1 MANRFNCWEFKKCGR
16 EEGGASV
23 KKAGVC
29 PASTDISSD
38 GINKGKNGGRICWA
52 IAGTFCNDKVQGTFA
67 EKESTC
73 MSCDF
78 YKRVKEEEGTV
89 GFVLLK
95 PGQIYSPHR

>member
-1 MANRFNCWEFKKCGR
+1 MSGRQNCWEVNKCGR
-16 EEGGASV
+16 ELGGFDADRL
-23 KKAGVC
+23 GVC
-29 PASTDISSD
+29 PASTDSSSD
-38 GINKGKNGGRICWA
+38 GLNKGLNGGRICWA
-52 IAGTFCNDKVQGTFA
+52 IAGTFCNDRVQGTFA

>member
-1 MANRFNCWEFKKCGR
+1 MTGRQNCWEVKKCGR
-16 EEGGASV
+16 EQGGANAD
-23 KKAGVC
+23 KNGVC
-29 PASTDISSD
+29 PVSTETSSD

-52 IAGTFCNDKVQGTFA
+52 IAGTFCNEKVQGTFA

-89 GFVLLK
+89 DFVLLK
-95 PGQIYSPHR
+95 PGQVYSPKR